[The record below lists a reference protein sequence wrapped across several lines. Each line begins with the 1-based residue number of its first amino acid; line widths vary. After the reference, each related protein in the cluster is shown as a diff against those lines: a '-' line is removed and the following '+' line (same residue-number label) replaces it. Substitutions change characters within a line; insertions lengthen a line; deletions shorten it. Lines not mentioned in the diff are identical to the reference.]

1 MHKPRPGS
9 RRRRPSP
16 ARRCAAG
23 AAPSPLRAAAVPP
36 PDEAADEEGEEGED
50 KFVGP
55 WGEARAGGA
64 GVEPAES
71 VGEEGVNKEERG
83 DLAAAFADLG
93 RPRTP
98 SRLPGRDELLLL
110 DQCSPAPTPT
120 WMTLARSKGGM
131 AAISGGKMSSHL
143 PIYPFE
149 LNIINK
155 IKNIIYYLRN

>member
-36 PDEAADEEGEEGED
+36 LLPDEAADEEGED

-55 WGEARAGGA
+55 WGEARSGGA

-71 VGEEGVNKEERG
+71 VGEEEDVDKEERS
-83 DLAAAFADLG
+83 DLGAAIGDLG
-93 RPRTP
+93 RLLVCPA
-98 SRLPGRDELLLL
+98 GDELLLF

-131 AAISGGKMSSHL
+131 AAIRGGKMSSHL

>member
-36 PDEAADEEGEEGED
+36 LLPDEAADEEGEEGED

-71 VGEEGVNKEERG
+71 VGEEGVDKEERG

-93 RPRTP
+93 RLLVCPA
-98 SRLPGRDELLLL
+98 GDELLLL
-110 DQCSPAPTPT
+110 DS
-120 WMTLARSKGGM
+120 ARRRRRRRRHGRRWQEVKE
-131 AAISGGKMSSHL
+131 AW
-143 PIYPFE
+143 
-149 LNIINK
+149 
-155 IKNIIYYLRN
+155 R

>member
-36 PDEAADEEGEEGED
+36 LLPDEAADEEGVD

-71 VGEEGVNKEERG
+71 VGEEEDVDKEERRDLGAAFG
-83 DLAAAFADLG
+83 DLV
-93 RPRTP
+93 
-98 SRLPGRDELLLL
+98 RLLVCPAGDELLLL
-110 DQCSPAPTPT
+110 DS
-120 WMTLARSKGGM
+120 ARRRRRQRRHGRRWQEVKE
-131 AAISGGKMSSHL
+131 AW
-143 PIYPFE
+143 
-149 LNIINK
+149 
-155 IKNIIYYLRN
+155 R